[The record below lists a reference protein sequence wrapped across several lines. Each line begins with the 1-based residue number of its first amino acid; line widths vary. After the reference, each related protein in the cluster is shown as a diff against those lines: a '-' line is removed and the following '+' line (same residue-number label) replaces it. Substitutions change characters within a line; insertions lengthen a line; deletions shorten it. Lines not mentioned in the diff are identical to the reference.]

1 MKNKMP
7 RTPLSTHLSGSARE
21 TEIRIRNIFSGP
33 KKRPPIPL
41 MILVAAVCIFCGNIV
56 SCQMAEPEPA
66 DISEPAGSSQGD
78 RSDADRDA
86 RLNEMVL
93 DHLRAEYFKT
103 PETFY
108 LAEDAPDPPQ
118 DMDIRLDSVHLIGM
132 DYYEEDL
139 YVLYQANHS
148 TCFRNQ
154 WPAEWQS
161 ADYLVVRM
169 DGQRDL
175 EEVIGR
181 TFYHGPEEDMSTD
194 SAIQGVKDTIR
205 QAIWGLDEFE
215 VSLYREGYPI
225 PLGLGNWVE
234 LFPEAEPEV
243 EVRESYYF
251 DDPGDRFEHWS
262 VDGVTAQRYYSAAK
276 DRYHLFALNTTRTDL
291 STPRGI
297 RVGSTREQ
305 VQEAYPTA
313 KVTDGWGEYAGED
326 ILLYDPDPTGEGR
339 VWLLFLFDGDAVK
352 QITLFTL
359 FN

>member
-1 MKNKMP
+1 MNNHMP
-7 RTPLSTHLSGSARE
+7 RTPLSTHLSRSARE

-33 KKRPPIPL
+33 KKRPPVPL
-41 MILVAAVCIFCGNIV
+41 MILVAALCIFCGNIV
-56 SCQMAEPEPA
+56 SCQIAEPA
-66 DISEPAGSSQGD
+66 DVSEPASSAQGD
-78 RSDADRDA
+78 RSAADRDA

-93 DHLRAEYFKT
+93 DYLRAEYDET

-118 DMDIRLDSVHLIGM
+118 DLDRRLDSVRLIGM

-139 YVLYQANHS
+139 YVLYQVDHS
-148 TCFRNQ
+148 LYLQGR
-154 WPAEWQS
+154 WEPEWRPS
-161 ADYLVVRM
+161 SDFLVSRM

-243 EVRESYYF
+243 EVQEGYYF
-251 DDPGDRFEHWS
+251 DDPGDRFVHWS
-262 VDGVTAQRYYSAAK
+262 VDGLTAQRYYSAAG
-276 DRYHLFALNTTRTDL
+276 DRYHLFALDTTRSDL
-291 STPRGI
+291 YTPRGI

-305 VQEAYPTA
+305 VREAYPTA
-313 KVTDGWGEYAGED
+313 KVTDGWWKYAGED

-339 VWLLFLFDGDAVK
+339 VWLLFLFDGDVVK
-352 QITLFTL
+352 QITLYSA